1 VLYLYTI
8 LEFLIMRNQF
18 FHEDFTDMRACDQ
31 LITCYLVT
39 MREGLINGGG
49 VADYLPGATVQDPGP
64 YILRFFFDISF
75 FVIVLIILMNV
86 IFGIIIDTF
95 SAMREMTENK
105 ENDMKTV
112 CFICSIDRYT
122 FDKQGTPFDI
132 HIKAEHNM
140 WKYLYY
146 LVYLKTKDETEY
158 NGLESYV
165 AALTEEENV
174 GFYPVHKA
182 MCLDADEEEED
193 PFQVDVVGKFEN
205 LNREL
210 SFLKKTVMDMKGE
223 ASTMQATTVDF
234 NKNLM
239 TTLDNLSQ
247 QQVSILTELNTAK
260 NI

>member
-1 VLYLYTI
+1 
-8 LEFLIMRNQF
+8 MRNNF
-18 FHEDFTDMRACDQ
+18 YLDDFADVRACD
-31 LITCYLVT
+31 TMRDCYLVT

-49 VADYLPGATVQDPGP
+49 MADYLQPRSPADKANF
-64 YILRFFFDISF
+64 LARFFFDLTF
-75 FVIVLIILMNV
+75 FITIIIILMNI

-105 ENDMKTV
+105 INDMKTV

-132 HIKAEHNM
+132 HIKEEHNM

-146 LVYLKTKDETEY
+146 LVYLSTKDETEY
-158 NGLESYV
+158 TGLESYV
-165 AALTEEENV
+165 GALMADENV
-174 GFYPVHKA
+174 GFYPVHKS
-182 MCLDADEEEED
+182 MCLGADDDEED
-193 PFQVDVVGKFEN
+193 PFQVDVAAKFEN

-210 SFLKKTVMDMKGE
+210 TFLKKTVMDMKGE
-223 ASTMQATTVDF
+223 AATVQTTTVDF

-239 TTLDNLSQ
+239 TQLENMSSQ
-247 QQVSILTELNTAK
+247 QGSILQELNTAK